1 MIKQHV
7 LQEHHDM
14 LQLLLLIG
22 LGMILISLL
31 ASGVGFWLLFLLGL
45 VVSVAAIYYRNKYY
59 KCPHCSTKLNPLLKL
74 PEFCPECGK
83 DLTASNE
90 VSK

>member
-1 MIKQHV
+1 MKKHHS
-7 LQEHHDM
+7 LQEHHDI

-22 LGMILISLL
+22 LGLILFSRL

-59 KCPHCSTKLNPLLKL
+59 KCPHCSTKLTPLRKL
-74 PEFCPECGK
+74 PAFCPECGK